1 MINLTKVKN
10 DLVKFGITSLVLFI
24 LCSIFFFY
32 NKKEI
37 PLGILFGTIIIIL
50 DRFLSYLSDFI
61 NIKFKDSPYQVTL
74 SFLNSFLRWSI
85 LFLSIFL
92 CLFLMHK
99 EIYIFSWL
107 SFLTSYLVNKLV
119 LNYKLVEGVLK

>member
-10 DLVKFGITSLVLFI
+10 DLVKIGITSLILFI
-24 LCSIFFFY
+24 FCLIFFFF
-32 NKKEI
+32 NKKEV
-37 PLGILFGTIIIIL
+37 PLGILFGTIVIIL

-61 NIKFKDSPYQVTL
+61 NIKFKDSPYQATL

-85 LFLSIFL
+85 LLLAIFL

-99 EIYIFSWL
+99 EIYLFSWL

>member
-10 DLVKFGITSLVLFI
+10 DLVKIGITSLILFVF
-24 LCSIFFFY
+24 CSIFFFF
-32 NKKEI
+32 NKKEV
-37 PLGILFGTIIIIL
+37 PLGILFGTIVIIL

-85 LFLSIFL
+85 LLLAIFL

-99 EIYIFSWL
+99 EIYLFSWL
-107 SFLTSYLVNKLV
+107 SLLTSYLVNKLV

>member
-10 DLVKFGITSLVLFI
+10 DLVKIGITSLILFI
-24 LCSIFFFY
+24 FCSIFFFF
-32 NKKEI
+32 NKKEV
-37 PLGILFGTIIIIL
+37 PLGILFGTIVIIL

-85 LFLSIFL
+85 LLLAIFL

-99 EIYIFSWL
+99 EIYLFSWL
-107 SFLTSYLVNKLV
+107 IFLNSYLVNKLV

>member
-1 MINLTKVKN
+1 MLNLTKVKN
-10 DLVKFGITSLVLFI
+10 DLVKIGITSLILFI
-24 LCSIFFFY
+24 LCSIFFFF
-32 NKKEI
+32 NKKEV
-37 PLGILFGTIIIIL
+37 PLGILFGTIVIIL

-85 LFLSIFL
+85 LLLAIFL

-99 EIYIFSWL
+99 EIYLFSWL
-107 SFLTSYLVNKLV
+107 SLLTSYLVNKLV
-119 LNYKLVEGVLK
+119 LNYKLIEGVLK

>member
-10 DLVKFGITSLVLFI
+10 DLVKIGITSLVLFI
-24 LCSIFFFY
+24 LCSIFFFF

-74 SFLNSFLRWSI
+74 SFLNSFLRWNI
-85 LFLSIFL
+85 LLLSIFL

-99 EIYIFSWL
+99 EIYLFSWL
-107 SFLTSYLVNKLV
+107 SLLTSYLVNKLV

>member
-10 DLVKFGITSLVLFI
+10 DLVKIGITSLILFI
-24 LCSIFFFY
+24 FCSIFFFF
-32 NKKEI
+32 NKKEVS
-37 PLGILFGTIIIIL
+37 LGILFGTIVIIL

-85 LFLSIFL
+85 LLLAIFL

-99 EIYIFSWL
+99 EIYLFSWL
-107 SFLTSYLVNKLV
+107 SLLTSYLVNKLV

>member
-10 DLVKFGITSLVLFI
+10 DLVKIGITSLVLFI
-24 LCSIFFFY
+24 LCSIFFFF

-37 PLGILFGTIIIIL
+37 SLGILFGTIIIIL

-85 LFLSIFL
+85 LLLSIFL

-99 EIYIFSWL
+99 EIYLFSWL
-107 SFLTSYLVNKLV
+107 SLLTSYLVNKLV

>member
-10 DLVKFGITSLVLFI
+10 DLVKIGITSLILFI
-24 LCSIFFFY
+24 FCSIFFFF
-32 NKKEI
+32 NKKEV
-37 PLGILFGTIIIIL
+37 PLGILFGTIVIIL
-50 DRFLSYLSDFI
+50 DRFLSYLCDFI

-85 LFLSIFL
+85 LLLAIFL

-99 EIYIFSWL
+99 EIYLFSWL
-107 SFLTSYLVNKLV
+107 SLLTSYLVNKLV

>member
-10 DLVKFGITSLVLFI
+10 DLVKIGITSLVLFI
-24 LCSIFFFY
+24 LCSIFFFF
-32 NKKEI
+32 NKKEV
-37 PLGILFGTIIIIL
+37 PLGILFGTIVIIL

-85 LFLSIFL
+85 LLLAIFL

-99 EIYIFSWL
+99 EIYLFSWL
-107 SFLTSYLVNKLV
+107 SLLTSYLVNKLV

>member
-10 DLVKFGITSLVLFI
+10 DLVKIGITSLILFI
-24 LCSIFFFY
+24 FCSIFFFF
-32 NKKEI
+32 NKKEV
-37 PLGILFGTIIIIL
+37 PLGILFGTIVIIL

-85 LFLSIFL
+85 LLLAIFL

-99 EIYIFSWL
+99 EIYLFSWL
-107 SFLTSYLVNKLV
+107 SLLTSYLVNKLV

>member
-10 DLVKFGITSLVLFI
+10 DLVKIGITSLILFI
-24 LCSIFFFY
+24 FCSIFFFF
-32 NKKEI
+32 NKKEV
-37 PLGILFGTIIIIL
+37 PLGILFGTIVIIL

-85 LFLSIFL
+85 LLLAIFL

-99 EIYIFSWL
+99 KIYLFSWL

>member
-10 DLVKFGITSLVLFI
+10 DLVKIGITSLVLFI
-24 LCSIFFFY
+24 LCSISFFF

-61 NIKFKDSPYQVTL
+61 NIKFFKMEYFT
-74 SFLNSFLRWSI
+74 SFYF
-85 LFLSIFL
+85 FMFIF
-92 CLFLMHK
+92 
-99 EIYIFSWL
+99 
-107 SFLTSYLVNKLV
+107 NA
-119 LNYKLVEGVLK
+119 